1 MGRYYQTDKP
11 EFVQD
16 VIMRPDYNL
25 YERSLATVQKD
36 YDTQK
41 AIAEQL
47 MDLQFNHLNSEEEN
61 ANAATA
67 KDYYLQNANEIAS
80 LMMADKTN
88 YRKYMGRLKDL
99 QRELKKDFSEGPIAL
114 MQASYNQEKAWREA
128 NKKHLETNPALYN
141 ALYREAQKNWGGN
154 SVTKGIWNQEN
165 ALKQF
170 DQQKVEENIQK
181 LVADIKKSSI
191 QTTNGKY
198 KTTIDNEVKELTEQ
212 DILNYAVNKVLSDP
226 EALAYFRQAQ
236 RVGIGNYFNQ
246 DGSLNTTGGQLG
258 SWLQG
263 LRSYAYKQEDYAK
276 KINEDQYGRIAAR
289 EAADEAKQKRLMDY
303 KKQLEKVDEITATRN
318 ISESLYGSKEE
329 VSKDVQALLNKKYQR
344 EALIASGKS
353 KDSKEVKEKDF
364 TPDEQEMY
372 NLYLNNLGNRVIDN
386 IDTKQAGSYLINSQ
400 GLQKIGIDT
409 NKLRSIKYKRDK
421 GEVLSIAEKN
431 YLTESATKIAKHQL
445 GDNGKN
451 GNINNIYNKSV
462 VEEFTQS
469 PAGGTMPVA
478 MMQKSVVN
486 GTYLANRFNKEAQHQ
501 MYKDYNS
508 DKYNITKTL
517 THLDL
522 TKPELKQVRDVLN
535 QTLQNSITNI
545 DNIVTYQ
552 NGKPVINDKVKAEIK
567 NTGFWKWLR
576 TDENLNNFAQALQAM
591 KREYGDSEKIDIGN
605 PDMFKIESVLGTNGK
620 EMYITINPKY
630 LEDMTPNGNVFKV
643 TDNEFNANIDDYQM
657 SKAMNAVK
665 VAKGK
670 EKDFIISN
678 TPVTTNIKADVTK
691 SIVSGFDMGRNV
703 TRKEIPDLR
712 NKGVTIST
720 KNYDDHIEVIIE
732 GKDRNGKMDRINFN
746 GEGGVFGIPVYN
758 GLPDSKT
765 MNDLGLLLSNNLI
778 FENYKK

>member
-11 EFVQD
+11 VFVQD
-16 VIMRPDYNL
+16 TIMRPDFNL
-25 YERSLATVQKD
+25 LERSLGTVQKD
-36 YDTQK
+36 YDTQQ
-41 AIAEQL
+41 AIADKI
-47 MDLQFNHLNSEEEN
+47 MNIDFNHLNSEEEN
-61 ANAATA
+61 ENAAVA

-80 LMMADKTN
+80 LMMNDKNN

-99 QRELKKDFSEGPIAL
+99 SRDLQKDFSDGPIGL

-128 NKKHLETNPALYN
+128 NKKTLETNPALYN

-154 SVTKGIWNQEN
+154 SITKGVWQQEN

-170 DQQKVEENIQK
+170 DQQKIEDNIQK
-181 LVADIKKSSI
+181 LVADIKKSSV
-191 QTTNGKY
+191 QTTDGRY
-198 KTTIDNEVKELTEQ
+198 KTTIDNEVKYLSED
-212 DILNYAVNKVLSDP
+212 DILNYAMNKVLSDP

-263 LRSYAYKQEDYAK
+263 LRSYAYKQEEYTK
-276 KINEDQYGRIAAR
+276 KINEDQYGLIAAR

-431 YLTESATKIAKHQL
+431 YLTDSAVKIAKHQL

-486 GTYLANRFNKEAQHQ
+486 GTYLANRFNKEAQYQ

-576 TDENLNNFAQALQAM
+576 DDENLKTFAQALQAM

-605 PDMFKIESVLGTNGK
+605 SDMFKIESVLGTNGK